1 MLRMEQYIIELLE
14 KVSFDNALFRK
25 ELIKS
30 RRWLTIE
37 EWTIVKRWVLV
48 NHSDKLDAYTSVKL
62 HTFERSVV

>member
-30 RRWLTIE
+30 RRWLTAE
-37 EWTIVKRWVLV
+37 EWMLVKRWVLA
-48 NHSDKLDAYTSVKL
+48 NHADKLDAYTSGQL
-62 HTFERSVV
+62 HSFDRILA